1 MFQKK
6 YLQLILILILTS
18 CGGGDDN
25 SDDIVL
31 KRNYLI
37 SITNLTHN
45 QPFSPL
51 AAIIHTPNYSVWQ
64 LGQPASLGLER
75 LAESGDTTVLLS
87 EARAHEQVL
96 ARAAREQ
103 LIAPG
108 HSDRIELSVAPA
120 PELRLST
127 AVMLTNTN
135 DAFSGLAAVSIADL
149 AVNQQIT
156 RYTLAYDAGTEAN
169 TETQTTIPGPA
180 AGGRGF
186 ESQRDDSH
194 NQVYIHP
201 GVITVDEGLIDSSL
215 DESHRFLNPVAQITI
230 TRLD

>member
-1 MFQKK
+1 MFPKK
-6 YLQLILILILTS
+6 YLQLLLIILLTS

-25 SDDIVL
+25 GDDIVL

-51 AAIIHTPNYSVWQ
+51 AAIIHTPNYSAWQ

-75 LAESGDTTVLLS
+75 LAESGDSSVWLS
-87 EARAHEQVL
+87 EARAHESVL
-96 ARAAREQ
+96 AGAARTQ

-135 DAFSGLAAVSIADL
+135 DAFSGLTAVNIAHL
-149 AVNQQIT
+149 AVNQSIT
-156 RYTLAYDAGTEAN
+156 VYTSAYDAGTEAN
-169 TETQTTIPGPA
+169 TETQMTIPGPA

-186 ESQRDDSH
+186 ESQRDDSRDH
-194 NQVYIHP
+194 VYIHP
-201 GVITVDEGLIDSSL
+201 GVITIDEGLMDSSL
-215 DESHRFLNPVAQITI
+215 DESHRFLNPVAQMTI